1 MTSEQ
6 QVRQIVK
13 KRIPHFSRYVTFS
26 FLLEILI
33 QFITLIPPIIM
44 QRIIDVYIVE
54 KQIAYTIGGI
64 VACVLIPLLSS
75 LLTTYYNFKL
85 NAVGRNMGAELTLLA
100 TEKLIY
106 QPVSYFKDKKS
117 SELVSYCNGESMKYI
132 VFWLFDMPELFASL
146 LMGIVVY
153 IYIFIMN
160 IPSGLVLILY
170 VPLMLLPSN
179 FFAKKAQGLIRHVVK
194 NNGIMSQML
203 NDTLRGIKFIKA
215 FAIEKLRLEQIK
227 KVNQDTVSVWT
238 KMVVFDNLSGM
249 WTNSIMDQCFT
260 GIIFGIMAFSIIW
273 DKTTVGMLLVMLN
286 YLPHLFQVVRK
297 ATNTNFKFQKQ
308 LAEYD
313 NLFQIILLSDEREQ
327 ETGTQK
333 FHMDKN
339 ISIENLS
346 FRYEEGEDS
355 LDVLHNASMDI
366 HKGEWV
372 GIVGES
378 GAGKSTL
385 FQLLVRFYQPTSGR
399 ICVDGVSLEDYD
411 IVSLRRNITF
421 VSQDTFLFPG
431 TIRDNLLMVRQ
442 DAEEEELLD
451 VIKQVGLEELLDRD
465 GGLDSVVGENGIVL
479 SGGQKQRLALA
490 QGLLQNSRVLLLDEV
505 TANVDSKL
513 EASLRQCVKRLQ
525 KQKELTVI
533 SISHRMAFLEDADR
547 IYELKAGELQE
558 IAGLC
563 ERA

>member
-1 MTSEQ
+1 
-6 QVRQIVK
+6 
-13 KRIPHFSRYVTFS
+13 
-26 FLLEILI
+26 
-33 QFITLIPPIIM
+33 
-44 QRIIDVYIVE
+44 
-54 KQIAYTIGGI
+54 
-64 VACVLIPLLSS
+64 
-75 LLTTYYNFKL
+75 
-85 NAVGRNMGAELTLLA
+85 
-100 TEKLIY
+100 
-106 QPVSYFKDKKS
+106 
-117 SELVSYCNGESMKYI
+117 
-132 VFWLFDMPELFASL
+132 
-146 LMGIVVY
+146 
-153 IYIFIMN
+153 
-160 IPSGLVLILY
+160 
-170 VPLMLLPSN
+170 
-179 FFAKKAQGLIRHVVK
+179 
-194 NNGIMSQML
+194 
-203 NDTLRGIKFIKA
+203 
-215 FAIEKLRLEQIK
+215 
-227 KVNQDTVSVWT
+227 
-238 KMVVFDNLSGM
+238 
-249 WTNSIMDQCFT
+249 
-260 GIIFGIMAFSIIW
+260 
-273 DKTTVGMLLVMLN
+273 
-286 YLPHLFQVVRK
+286 
-297 ATNTNFKFQKQ
+297 
-308 LAEYD
+308 
-313 NLFQIILLSDEREQ
+313 
-327 ETGTQK
+327 
-333 FHMDKN
+333 MDKN